1 VNNQEIDM
9 FLALREIKHSWL
21 RFLLV
26 GAIMTLLAWL
36 VFLLSGLATG
46 LATDNAS
53 SFQNMKADYIAF
65 EPETR
70 QSLSRSLLEKTA
82 AERIRQVPG
91 VTAAAPLGESI
102 ITVQTTASAKI
113 DVAVFGIEAESFLA
127 PKIEKGGGLKGMPAG
142 SVVVDKTFLESGQL
156 EIGSSLTDP
165 TSGVK
170 LTVVGFT
177 SGQTYS
183 HVPVIFTDIAT
194 WQSLRF
200 VNAASKDNLADPV
213 SAIAIQMNKDQLAP
227 VKALGGLDVVTRQE
241 AIQKLPGY
249 SEEMGTISMIMVFL
263 FLIASFIMAA
273 FFYVMTL
280 QKTNQFGILKTLGAN
295 TGFLAK
301 DLVGQVILLAVAGVV
316 AGALLTFGVAAIMPV
331 SVPFSLDS
339 TIVLGYGLL
348 LVGVALAGTLLS
360 LWRIARIDPLLAI
373 GRAD

>member
-1 VNNQEIDM
+1 M

-21 RFLLV
+21 RFLMV
-26 GAIMTLLAWL
+26 GTIMTLLAWL

-65 EPETR
+65 EPDTR
-70 QSLSRSLLEKTA
+70 QSLSRSLLERAEA
-82 AERIRQVPG
+82 AKIKQVPG
-91 VTAAAPLGESI
+91 VTATAPLGETL
-102 ITVQTTASAKI
+102 ITTQTPAGAKL
-113 DVAVFGIEAESFLA
+113 DAAVFGIEPESFLA
-127 PKIEKGGGLKGMPAG
+127 PKIDKGNGLKGQPAG
-142 SVVVDKTFLESGQL
+142 SAVVDKTFLESGQL
-156 EIGSSLTDP
+156 EIGSKLTDG
-165 TSGVK
+165 TSGVA

-183 HVPVIFTDIAT
+183 HVPVIFTDMAT

-200 VNAASKDNLADPV
+200 VNEASKENLKDPV
-213 SAIAIQMNKDQLAP
+213 SVIAVQMNQDQLAP
-227 VKALGGLDVVTRQE
+227 VKALGGLDVVTRQD

-249 SEEMGTISMIMVFL
+249 SEEMGTISMIMGFL

-280 QKTNQFGILKTLGAN
+280 QKTNQFGILKTLGAG
-295 TGFLAK
+295 TLFLAK
-301 DLVGQVILLAVAGVV
+301 DLVGQVILLAAAGVV
-316 AGALLTFGVAAIMPV
+316 AGAVLTFGVAAIIPA

-339 TIVLGYGLL
+339 TIVLGYGVL
-348 LVGVALAGTLLS
+348 LVVVALVGTLLS

>member
-1 VNNQEIDM
+1 M
-9 FLALREIKHSWL
+9 FLAFRELKHSWL
-21 RFLLV
+21 RFLMV

-70 QSLSRSLLEKTA
+70 QSLSRSLLEKAA

-91 VTAAAPLGESI
+91 VTATAPLGESI
-102 ITVQTTASAKI
+102 ITIQTPAGAKI

-127 PKIEKGGGLKGMPAG
+127 PKIDKGSGLKGQPAG
-142 SVVVDKTFLESGQL
+142 SAVVDKTFLESGQL
-156 EIGSSLTDP
+156 ETGSTLTDP

-170 LTVVGFT
+170 LTVTGFT

-183 HVPVIFTDIAT
+183 HVPVIFTDMAT

-200 VNAASKDNLADPV
+200 VNAASKNNLADPV

-227 VKALGGLDVVTRQE
+227 VKALGGLDVVSRQE

-280 QKTNQFGILKTLGAN
+280 QKTNQFGILKTLGAS
-295 TGFLAK
+295 TAFLAK
-301 DLVGQVILLAVAGVV
+301 DLVGQVILLAAAGVV
-316 AGALLTFGVAAIMPV
+316 VGALLTFGVAAIMPA

-339 TIVLGYGLL
+339 AIVLGYGVL
-348 LVGVALAGTLLS
+348 LVAVALVGTLLS